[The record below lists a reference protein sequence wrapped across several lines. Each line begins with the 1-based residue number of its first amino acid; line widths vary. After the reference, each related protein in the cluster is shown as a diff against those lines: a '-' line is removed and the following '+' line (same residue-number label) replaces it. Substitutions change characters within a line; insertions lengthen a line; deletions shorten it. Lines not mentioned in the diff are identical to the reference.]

1 MARGAIRI
9 DWYPSDALNG
19 MMFLTVLEE
28 LAYRRIIDLL
38 YISGGELPDDDAM
51 LAEQTRTFAA
61 WTEVRAGL
69 LRKRKINIEN
79 GALTNARCTEILMVV
94 AEKSEKARASGQASA
109 RKRRQLLPQRP
120 GNDRS
125 TDAAANAQ
133 LSQVVKESVR
143 ETDVSLTAREP
154 FESFATAYPKRD
166 AVTAAKP
173 VWERM
178 MAGGLDAAEVLK
190 GLERWKRHWQAR
202 IDDPKDN
209 FEVRHIRNAARW
221 LEEGGWLDPDPAA
234 ESPKAPAPKAWTGPA
249 HVRALVVSHAGEDFA
264 RSYLDPAGWEGGY
277 ITAATAYAADKL
289 RRLPVL
295 SSHPIQHRHPFQNN
309 MEIRS

>member
-1 MARGAIRI
+1 MAKGAIRI

-19 MMFLTVLEE
+19 MMFLTVTEE

-51 LAEQTRTFAA
+51 LAEQTRTFAGWA
-61 WTEVRAGL
+61 EVRAGL
-69 LRKRKINIEN
+69 VRKGKINIEN
-79 GALTNARCTEILMVV
+79 GAVTNARCTEILMAV
-94 AEKSEKARASGQASA
+94 AEKSEKARASGQASG
-109 RKRRQLLPQRP
+109 RKRRQLLPQRS

-125 TDAAANAQ
+125 TDVTANGATDAQ
-133 LSQVVKESVR
+133 PSQVVRESVQ

-154 FESFATAYPKRD
+154 FENFATAYPKRD

-178 MAGGLDAAEVLK
+178 MAEGMDAGEILA

-202 IDDPKDN
+202 INDPKDN

-221 LEEGGWLDPDPAA
+221 LEEGGWLDPDPAPVETA
-234 ESPKAPAPKAWTGPA
+234 RPAPQVWAGPA

-264 RSYLDPAGWEGGY
+264 RSYLDPAAWEGGY
-277 ITAATAYAADKL
+277 IVAATAYAADKL

-295 SSHPIQHRHPFQNN
+295 SSHPIQNRK
-309 MEIRS
+309 EIRS